1 MISVEAIW
9 QSKRVLYGQS
19 VKFIDTAVKLY
30 IQIIRNHFFMQ
41 GFFLYRPIIF
51 LNVWM
56 NRQLLY
62 SFAKVCEIISCYY
75 EAIIIAKT
83 NG

>member
-1 MISVEAIW
+1 
-9 QSKRVLYGQS
+9 
-19 VKFIDTAVKLY
+19 
-30 IQIIRNHFFMQ
+30 MQ
-41 GFFLYRPIIF
+41 GFFLCRRIIF
-51 LNVWM
+51 VNVWM

-75 EAIIIAKT
+75 DPIIIAKI

>member
-1 MISVEAIW
+1 
-9 QSKRVLYGQS
+9 
-19 VKFIDTAVKLY
+19 
-30 IQIIRNHFFMQ
+30 MQ

-51 LNVWM
+51 VNVWM

-75 EAIIIAKT
+75 EAIITAKI

>member
-1 MISVEAIW
+1 
-9 QSKRVLYGQS
+9 
-19 VKFIDTAVKLY
+19 
-30 IQIIRNHFFMQ
+30 MQ
-41 GFFLYRPIIF
+41 GLFLYRRIIF
-51 LNVWM
+51 VNVWIK
-56 NRQLLY
+56 RQLLY